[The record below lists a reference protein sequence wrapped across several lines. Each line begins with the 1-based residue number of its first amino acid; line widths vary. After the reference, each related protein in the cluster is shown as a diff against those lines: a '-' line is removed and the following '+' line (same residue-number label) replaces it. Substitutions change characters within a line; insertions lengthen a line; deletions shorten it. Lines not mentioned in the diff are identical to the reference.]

1 MEDDKKRK
9 KNKKKKNKQSKAKED
24 NAVEAEEKASSDQ
37 KHSPE
42 QDAPM
47 QISEKAFAPD
57 NISGNSN
64 GVNGDMPISDAE
76 RSEHGTNG
84 REAVSLIFDVV
95 CLVVAENEKK
105 HWVQR
110 EASLEE
116 TVNQPK
122 AEKDTLLRKA
132 ARLEMRVVEL
142 EHEKESL
149 LLKQVSVEGTISQL
163 VSEKTSA
170 IAKQASLEER
180 IGQLME
186 DKALLSSKHV
196 YLLHIFIYSFPPL
209 LTHFNT
215 TQAELEERIKHLER
229 DEDLQASK
237 EAKLE
242 ETIKSLEMDRESWI
256 LKQSLIEEMIA
267 NLRDNNA
274 RLQNQ
279 VEELEESKIRALQ
292 ENQMLLVNMSGLQV
306 HLQNSE
312 ALYASA
318 VNGKENSEIHVL
330 NSQIEAASNLIEKL
344 VTENADLVEKVNKL
358 YAELNRR
365 GNPSE
370 ISSTLVPLPDIS
382 VATDDGTVSDNAP
395 ESNESLDIN
404 KTGFEKVHST
414 QAVNNGQHDGK
425 LDYSAVLD
433 VPITIDS
440 GEIVQIPLSESES
453 QDAEG
458 QQTTDEDEDSP
469 VELSDAPL
477 TGAPIRFISF
487 VARYVSGADLVNKNP
502 TNLSK

>member
-76 RSEHGTNG
+76 RSEHSTNG
-84 REAVSLIFDVV
+84 REA
-95 CLVVAENEKK
+95 LVVAENEKK

-116 TVNQPK
+116 TFNQPK

-142 EHEKESL
+142 EHEKVSL

-186 DKALLSSKHV
+186 DKALLSSKH
-196 YLLHIFIYSFPPL
+196 
-209 LTHFNT
+209 
-215 TQAELEERIKHLER
+215 AELEERIKHLER

-306 HLQNSE
+306 QLQNSE

-318 VNGKENSEIHVL
+318 VNGKDNSEIHML

-425 LDYSAVLD
+425 LDHSAVLD

>member
-84 REAVSLIFDVV
+84 REA
-95 CLVVAENEKK
+95 LVVAENEKK

-186 DKALLSSKHV
+186 DKALL
-196 YLLHIFIYSFPPL
+196 IIYSFPPL

-256 LKQSLIEEMIA
+256 LK
-267 NLRDNNA
+267 
-274 RLQNQ
+274 Q

>member
-84 REAVSLIFDVV
+84 REA
-95 CLVVAENEKK
+95 LVVAENEKK

-186 DKALLSSKHV
+186 DKALLSSKH
-196 YLLHIFIYSFPPL
+196 
-209 LTHFNT
+209 
-215 TQAELEERIKHLER
+215 AELEERIKHLER

-306 HLQNSE
+306 QLQNSE

-318 VNGKENSEIHVL
+318 VNGKDNSEIHVL

-382 VATDDGTVSDNAP
+382 VAKDDGTVSDNAP

-404 KTGFEKVHST
+404 KTGFEKVHPT

-425 LDYSAVLD
+425 LDHSAVLD

-453 QDAEG
+453 QDGEG

>member
-84 REAVSLIFDVV
+84 REA
-95 CLVVAENEKK
+95 LVVAENEKK

-186 DKALLSSKHV
+186 DKALL
-196 YLLHIFIYSFPPL
+196 IIYSFPPL

>member
-64 GVNGDMPISDAE
+64 GVNGDMPITDAE
-76 RSEHGTNG
+76 RSEHSTNG
-84 REAVSLIFDVV
+84 REA
-95 CLVVAENEKK
+95 LVVAENEKK

-116 TVNQPK
+116 TFNQPK

-186 DKALLSSKHV
+186 DKALLSSKH
-196 YLLHIFIYSFPPL
+196 
-209 LTHFNT
+209 
-215 TQAELEERIKHLER
+215 AELEERIKHLER

-256 LKQSLIEEMIA
+256 LKQ
-267 NLRDNNA
+267 
-274 RLQNQ
+274 

-306 HLQNSE
+306 QLQNSE

-318 VNGKENSEIHVL
+318 VNGKDNSEIH
-330 NSQIEAASNLIEKL
+330 
-344 VTENADLVEKVNKL
+344 NADLVEKVNKL

-425 LDYSAVLD
+425 LDHSAVLD

>member
-64 GVNGDMPISDAE
+64 GVNGDMPITDAE
-76 RSEHGTNG
+76 RSEHSTNG
-84 REAVSLIFDVV
+84 REA
-95 CLVVAENEKK
+95 LVVAENEKK

-116 TVNQPK
+116 TFNQPK

-186 DKALLSSKHV
+186 DKALLSSKH
-196 YLLHIFIYSFPPL
+196 
-209 LTHFNT
+209 
-215 TQAELEERIKHLER
+215 AELEERIKHLER

-256 LKQSLIEEMIA
+256 LKQ
-267 NLRDNNA
+267 
-274 RLQNQ
+274 

-306 HLQNSE
+306 QLQNSE

-318 VNGKENSEIHVL
+318 VNGKDNSEIHVL
-330 NSQIEAASNLIEKL
+330 NSQIEAAK
-344 VTENADLVEKVNKL
+344 NADLVEKVNKL

-425 LDYSAVLD
+425 LDHSAVLD